1 MGGRLMLRWICKS
14 SSPRQALCII
24 SQAVHNAT
32 SATPQSWKSPSSLYY
47 KSLENTNFE
56 KQINNSTQ
64 LLWHDSITQ
73 HVLCMSSILH
83 GGFQTISPQ
92 RLPIEQPQ
100 THKAHHTSSRW
111 QLHHLPIVHHPTS
124 YSQKNCPEL
133 FPISQKAYI
142 YSNALWKCTNDA
154 NAMYVVSMF
163 ISLSKCNFVWFCF
176 CFNRLW
182 SAQQHPPGDVSAS
195 FALHHCSEKGTEVSS
210 RNPRNFWPSNIVF
223 MWEPRAQVL

>member
-124 YSQKNCPEL
+124 YSQKIAQNFSQFLKKLIFTVMPFENVRMRQCYVCCVNVYL
-133 FPISQKAYI
+133 TLKIKSNTPI
-142 YSNALWKCTNDA
+142 
-154 NAMYVVSMF
+154 F
-163 ISLSKCNFVWFCF
+163 
-176 CFNRLW
+176 
-182 SAQQHPPGDVSAS
+182 
-195 FALHHCSEKGTEVSS
+195 
-210 RNPRNFWPSNIVF
+210 
-223 MWEPRAQVL
+223 